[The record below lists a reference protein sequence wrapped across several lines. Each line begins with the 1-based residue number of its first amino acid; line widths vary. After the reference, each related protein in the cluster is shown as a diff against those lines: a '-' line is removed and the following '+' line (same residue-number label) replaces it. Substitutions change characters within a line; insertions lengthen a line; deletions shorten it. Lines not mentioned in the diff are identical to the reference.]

1 MNQRVVLA
9 YGGDLATSVAIP
21 WLAETYG
28 VEVMTVTLDI
38 GQGRDLSELRAR
50 ALACGAVRAHAIDA
64 RDDFAR
70 DVLLPSLYTT
80 SASQQHAM
88 ASLPRPFIA
97 KKLVEVAAIEGAS
110 MVAHGSRDASF
121 DDEVAT
127 IAPSLRVL
135 APARTWVMSV
145 DDMIAYAKQRALP
158 VAVLRDGAF
167 RIDEHL
173 WGRTFTWEGDREPPR
188 LTRQLAEAALVD
200 IHFEQ
205 GVPTAVNGVPMAPAE
220 LIECLSLIAAQHGI
234 GRVDVGTGRAAD
246 GAHRVLVDAPAA
258 VVLQAAADAAGG
270 PRTAD
275 ICLKLDEGQ
284 CTVLAPENRP
294 SALVN
299 YA

>member
-1 MNQRVVLA
+1 MSERVVLA

-21 WLAETYG
+21 WMAETTG

-70 DVLLPSLYTT
+70 DVLLPSLY
-80 SASQQHAM
+80 ASGASPQQAM

-121 DDEVAT
+121 DDEIAA

-135 APARTWVMSV
+135 APVRTWTMSV

-173 WGRTFTWEGDREPPR
+173 WGRTFTWDGDREPPR

-205 GVPTAVNGVPMAPAE
+205 GVPTAINGVPMAPAE

-234 GRVDVGTGRAAD
+234 GRVDAGGGGGD
-246 GAHRVLVDAPAA
+246 GVRRVLVDAPAA

-270 PRTAD
+270 PNTGD
-275 ICLKLDEGQ
+275 ICLKLDQGQ
-284 CTVLAPENRP
+284 FTVLAEEARQ
-294 SALVN
+294 SVLVN

>member
-1 MNQRVVLA
+1 MNERVVLA

-21 WLAETYG
+21 WLAETCG
-28 VEVMTVTLDI
+28 LEVVTITLDI
-38 GQGRDLSELRAR
+38 GQGRDLAELRAR

-70 DVLLPSLYTT
+70 DVLLPSLYTG
-80 SASQQHAM
+80 SRSQHAI
-88 ASLPRPFIA
+88 ATLPRPFIV
-97 KKLVEVAAIEGAS
+97 KKLVEVAAIESATA
-110 MVAHGSRDASF
+110 VAHGSHDASF
-121 DDEVAT
+121 DADIVAL
-127 IAPSLRVL
+127 APSLRVI
-135 APARTWVMSV
+135 APARTWAMSV

-158 VAVLRDGAF
+158 VAVLRDGTF

-205 GVPTAVNGVPMAPAE
+205 GVPTAINGVPMAPAE
-220 LIECLSLIAAQHGI
+220 LIECLSLIAAQHGV
-234 GRVDVGTGRAAD
+234 GRIDVAAGD
-246 GAHRVLVDAPAA
+246 AAGGARRVLVDAPAA
-258 VVLQAAADAAGG
+258 IVLQAAADAAGG
-270 PRTAD
+270 PCTGD

-284 CTVLAPENRP
+284 FTVLAPEDRQ
-294 SALVN
+294 SVLVN